1 MKYRTKLILGSF
13 ACVEIS
19 ALVAV
24 AALLALDPRQVDPR
38 TIKLLLGVA
47 TVSGA
52 LLAWVVS
59 IPLAR
64 RIGAVE
70 ERARRYAA
78 GNLAPTLPDYAQDEL
93 GDTARMLDTVTRD
106 LAGRLGSLEADRA
119 RLAAILSGMIEGV
132 LVVNEHGRLQLAN
145 DAARRMLGIDPAA
158 EGRLYPEIVR
168 QPAVAQQIAL
178 ALKGTPTEGVELPG
192 PRDPKTTLIA
202 RTAAVKAPNGRGAV
216 VVLHDIS
223 DLRRADQIRRDFV
236 ANVSHELRTP
246 LTAIR
251 GYVEAL
257 GDATPEES
265 QRFLEIV
272 ARHTQRMEVLV
283 RDLLRLARLDAGQE
297 RLEREPCSVA
307 ALVQAV
313 ETDLSRVLATRRQTV
328 AVHIGEDA
336 GTIKVDPSKMQD
348 ILRNLVENAS
358 NHAPEGSSIAVTSRR
373 NGTRTVIVVEDNG
386 PGIPPVDLGR
396 IFERFYRVDKSR
408 ARQERD
414 PGGTGLGLAIV
425 KHLLELHGA
434 TISAANRARGGAAFT
449 IELPG
454 DQR

>member
-1 MKYRTKLILGSF
+1 VKFRTKLILASF
-13 ACVEIS
+13 VCVEMS
-19 ALVAV
+19 AIAAV
-24 AALLALDPRQVDPR
+24 AALLTLDARQADPR
-38 TIKLLLGVA
+38 TIKILLAVA

-52 LLAWVVS
+52 LLAWLVS

-64 RIGAVE
+64 RIGAIE

-93 GDTARMLDTVTRD
+93 GEAARMLDTVTRD

-145 DAARRMLGIDPAA
+145 DAARRMLGIDLAA

-168 QPAVAQQIAL
+168 QPAVAQQIAQ
-178 ALKGTPTEGVELPG
+178 ALKGTPTEGVELSG
-192 PRDPKTTLIA
+192 PRDPKVTLIA
-202 RTAAVKAPNGRGAV
+202 RTAAVNAPNGRGAV
-216 VVLHDIS
+216 VVLHDIT

-297 RLEREPCSVA
+297 RIDRVACSVA
-307 ALVQAV
+307 ALVQSV
-313 ETDLSRVLATRRQTV
+313 ETDLSRVLAARRQTI
-328 AVHIGEDA
+328 AVNIGADA
-336 GTIKVDPSKMQD
+336 GTIHADPSKMQD
-348 ILRNLVENAS
+348 VLRNLVENAS
-358 NHAPEGSSIAVTSRR
+358 NHAPEGSAITITARR
-373 NGTRTVIVVEDNG
+373 NGSRTALVVEDSG
-386 PGIPPVDLGR
+386 PGIPSSDLVR

-408 ARQERD
+408 SRQERD

-434 TISAANRARGGAAFT
+434 TISAVNRAQGGAAFT
-449 IELPG
+449 IEMPA

>member
-1 MKYRTKLILGSF
+1 MKFRTKLVLASF
-13 ACVEIS
+13 ACVELS
-19 ALVAV
+19 AIAGV

-38 TIKLLLGVA
+38 TIKILLTVA

-52 LLAWVVS
+52 LLAWLVS

-64 RIGAVE
+64 RVGAIE

-93 GDTARMLDTVTRD
+93 GEAARMLDTVTRD

-168 QPAVAQQIAL
+168 QPAVAQQIAQ
-178 ALKGTPTEGVELPG
+178 ALKGTPTEGVELSG
-192 PRDPKTTLIA
+192 PRDPKVTLIA
-202 RTAAVKAPNGRGAV
+202 RTAAVNAPNGRGAV
-216 VVLHDIS
+216 VVLHDIT

-257 GDATPEES
+257 GEATPEES

-297 RLEREPCSVA
+297 RLERVPCSVA
-307 ALVQAV
+307 TLVQAV
-313 ETDLSRVLATRRQTV
+313 ETDLSRILAARGQTI
-328 AVHIGEDA
+328 AVNIGEGA
-336 GTIKVDPSKMQD
+336 STIHADPSKMQD
-348 ILRNLVENAS
+348 VLRNLLENAS
-358 NHAPEGSSIAVTSRR
+358 NHAPEGSAITITARR
-373 NGTRTVIVVEDNG
+373 DRNRTAIVVEDSG
-386 PGIPPVDLGR
+386 PGVPSSDLSR

-434 TISAANRARGGAAFT
+434 TISAANRAQGGAAFT
-449 IELPG
+449 IEMP

>member
-1 MKYRTKLILGSF
+1 
-13 ACVEIS
+13 
-19 ALVAV
+19 
-24 AALLALDPRQVDPR
+24 
-38 TIKLLLGVA
+38 VA

-52 LLAWVVS
+52 LLAWLVS

-64 RIGAVE
+64 RVGAVE
-70 ERARRYAA
+70 ERARRYVA

-93 GDTARMLDTVTRD
+93 GDTARMLDTVTKE

-168 QPAVAQQIAL
+168 QPAVARQIAL
-178 ALKGTPTEGVELPG
+178 ALKGTPTEGVELSG
-192 PRDPKTTLIA
+192 PRDPKVTLIA
-202 RTAAVKAPNGRGAV
+202 RTAAVNAPNGRGAV
-216 VVLHDIS
+216 VVLHDIT

-257 GDATPEES
+257 GDASPEES
-265 QRFLEIV
+265 HRFLEIV
-272 ARHTQRMEVLV
+272 TRHTQRMEVLV

-297 RLEREPCSVA
+297 RLERETCSVA
-307 ALVQAV
+307 SLVQAV
-313 ETDLSRVLATRRQTV
+313 ESDLSRLLAVRRQTL
-328 AVHIGEDA
+328 AVSIGEDA
-336 GTIKVDPSKMQD
+336 STVHADPSKMQD
-348 ILRNLVENAS
+348 VLRNLVENAS
-358 NHAPEGSSIAVTSRR
+358 NHAPEGSAITITTRRTGTGSVIA
-373 NGTRTVIVVEDNG
+373 IEDSG
-386 PGIPPVDLGR
+386 PGIPPADLGR

-434 TISAANRARGGAAFT
+434 TISAANRAQGGAAFT
-449 IELPG
+449 IDMPSISENP
-454 DQR
+454 